1 MHVIVQR
8 DTCGLVANVTTFWLY
23 PPARPHL
30 RGTRHLRP
38 DLRPGGL
45 NLPRHT
51 LLDAEPKGLSASR
64 HTRRKGTRGFTT
76 PGRALS
82 PWQAAAGHLR
92 AACRDLAFAL
102 CLLAPVLALAAPTGA
117 TPDASSDAGKASEE
131 KPLIFLSEAAH
142 PPYAY
147 WGPKGEMVGFEINE
161 EHREKFTLSDPYFR
175 MPILFVA
182 RKDAMPNA
190 LTPEALA
197 DQSLGAL
204 RDSPYASLAQERFPK
219 SPLSTYATQIEA
231 NLDLAADRV
240 DLVIGDEMSLRDW
253 LKTAPEASCCAAAGR
268 VEDPTRIAGEGFG
281 VVMRKGDD
289 ALKARIDGALK
300 EVRSDGTYAT
310 IARKYFD
317 FDL

>member
-1 MHVIVQR
+1 
-8 DTCGLVANVTTFWLY
+8 
-23 PPARPHL
+23 L
-30 RGTRHLRP
+30 RV
-38 DLRPGGL
+38 
-45 NLPRHT
+45 
-51 LLDAEPKGLSASR
+51 
-64 HTRRKGTRGFTT
+64 
-76 PGRALS
+76 
-82 PWQAAAGHLR
+82 
-92 AACRDLAFAL
+92 ACRDLAFAL
-102 CLLAPVLALAAPTGA
+102 CLLAPVLAVAAPTGA
-117 TPDASSDAGKASEE
+117 SPDASSDAGKASEE

-147 WGPKGEMVGFEINE
+147 WGPKGEMVGFEIDLMNAVCARMKRSCLFKHREFERLVPSLLAGKGDAIISSFEINE

-182 RKDAMPNA
+182 RKEAMPNA

-204 RDSPYASLAQERFPK
+204 RDSPYASLAEERFPK

-231 NLDLAADRV
+231 NLDLAANRV

-268 VEDPTRIAGEGFG
+268 VEDPTRIAGQGFG

>member
-1 MHVIVQR
+1 
-8 DTCGLVANVTTFWLY
+8 
-23 PPARPHL
+23 
-30 RGTRHLRP
+30 
-38 DLRPGGL
+38 
-45 NLPRHT
+45 
-51 LLDAEPKGLSASR
+51 
-64 HTRRKGTRGFTT
+64 
-76 PGRALS
+76 
-82 PWQAAAGHLR
+82 LR

-117 TPDASSDAGKASEE
+117 APDASSDAGKASEE

-147 WGPKGEMVGFEINE
+147 WGPKGEMVGFEIDLMNAVCARMKRSCLFKHREFERLVPSLLAGKGDAIISSFEINE

-204 RDSPYASLAQERFPK
+204 RDSPYASLAEERFPK